1 MNLAQ
6 ADVQRL
12 PVADNSIDL
21 IFTDPPYHR
30 KYIHLYSWLS
40 AEAAR
45 VLKPG
50 GFCLAMAGGMLLNEN
65 MRSLE
70 EHLTWFWNYEVFMR
84 EVSTVIWPKRTVARN
99 KPIIALS
106 KGPGMPRCNVLSS
119 LQGGG
124 NDKRYHR
131 WGQDVESARYF
142 IDCFSKPGDIVL
154 DPFVGGGTTIIAS
167 ELIERRAVGFDVDL
181 PAVQGSQT
189 RLRNTEIPTVL
200 PLFAQVLP

>member
-1 MNLAQ
+1 MLAQ
-6 ADVQRL
+6 ADIRAL
-12 PVADNSIDL
+12 PLADNSIDL
-21 IFTDPPYHR
+21 IFCDPPYHD
-30 KYIHLYSWLS
+30 KYINLYGWLS

-50 GFCLAMAGGMLLNEN
+50 GFCLAMAGGMRLNKN
-65 MRSLE
+65 MRLLE
-70 EHLTWFWNYEVFMR
+70 EHLTWFWNYEVFMQ

-106 KGPGMPRCNVLSS
+106 KGLGMPRCNVLSG

-142 IDCFSKPGDIVL
+142 IDCFSKPSDIVL
-154 DPFVGGGTTIIAS
+154 DPFVGGGTTMIAS
-167 ELIERRAVGFDVDL
+167 ELIGRRFVGFDNDIT
-181 PAVQGSQT
+181 AVRGSKAR
-189 RLRNTEIPTVL
+189 RLETEIPTAL
-200 PLFAQVLP
+200 PLFAPSSS